1 MKNTVK
7 FLSMMFAVSAMML
20 VSCTPEPNEPD
31 TPAEPTK
38 YTVQVNCNDATMG
51 TVTIAPQQTT
61 YLEGDT
67 IVITATPNEGYKFLN
82 WNGSITDNPYT
93 YVVKEN
99 ITFTANFEAL
109 PLPTWGVTF
118 DGTALDVAG
127 WYEAQTLPDG
137 SAWLFQC
144 AKQLTED
151 NRVALPYI
159 VVWMQGN
166 TPNALTV
173 NNRTELYK
181 DEVIRVDEQTQ
192 YGDYQFKSLD
202 NMNCTELDLTA
213 YKMSMTAAFTMYHLS
228 ELANGTANTA
238 DECST
243 ATVAVTLQN
252 MVYTPV
258 EGGKSALKKYTF

>member
-7 FLSMMFAVSAMML
+7 FLSMMFAAGAMMFA
-20 VSCTPEPNEPD
+20 SCTPEPEP
-31 TPAEPTK
+31 EPQPETK
-38 YTVQVNCNDATMG
+38 YTVLVNCNDATMG
-51 TVTIAPQQTT
+51 IVSIAPQQAT

-67 IVITATPNEGYKFLN
+67 IRITATPNDGYKFLN

-127 WYEAQTLPDG
+127 WYDAQTLPDG

-144 AKQLTED
+144 AKQAEGT
-151 NRVALPYI
+151 RVTLPYI

-181 DEVIRVDEQTQ
+181 DEVIEIDEQTQ

-228 ELANGTANTA
+228 ELADGTANTA

-243 ATVAVTLQN
+243 ATVATTLQN
-252 MVYTPV
+252 IVFTV
-258 EGGKSALKKYTF
+258 VQGKSALKKHTF

>member
-7 FLSMMFAVSAMML
+7 FLSMMFVAGAMMFA
-20 VSCTPEPNEPD
+20 SCTPDEPEGPVNP
-31 TPAEPTK
+31 EPTK

-51 TVTIAPQQTT
+51 TVSIAPQQAT

-67 IVITATPNEGYKFLN
+67 IRITATPNDGYKFLN

-109 PLPTWGVTF
+109 PQPSYSVTF
-118 DGTALDVAG
+118 DGSALDVAG
-127 WYEAQTLPDG
+127 FSDASARADG
-137 SAWLFQC
+137 SVWLFQC
-144 AKQLTED
+144 A
-151 NRVALPYI
+151 NRAEGNLVYFPYL
-159 VVWMQGN
+159 VLYLAGS
-166 TPNALTV
+166 TPNALAV
-173 NNRTELYK
+173 ANITELYK
-181 DEVIRVDEQTQ
+181 DQIIEVDASTK
-192 YGDYQFKSLD
+192 YADYQFKAMN

-213 YKMSMTAAFTMYHLS
+213 YKMSMTASFTMYHLL

-238 DECST
+238 EECST

-252 MVYTPV
+252 MVFTPV
-258 EGGKSALKKYTF
+258 EVKSALKKRFF

>member
-7 FLSMMFAVSAMML
+7 FLSMMFAAGAMMFA
-20 VSCTPEPNEPD
+20 SCTPEPEP
-31 TPAEPTK
+31 EPQPETK
-38 YTVQVNCNDATMG
+38 YTVLVNCNDATMG
-51 TVTIAPQQTT
+51 TVSIAPQQAT

-67 IVITATPNEGYKFLN
+67 IRITATPNDGYKFLN

-109 PLPTWGVTF
+109 PQPSYSVTF
-118 DGTALDVAG
+118 DGSPLDVAG
-127 WYEAQTLPDG
+127 FSDAQCLPDG

-144 AKQLTED
+144 A
-151 NRVALPYI
+151 NRAEGTLVYFPFLKL
-159 VVWMQGN
+159 WMQGN

-173 NNRTELYK
+173 NNMTELYK
-181 DEVIRVDEQTQ
+181 ETFYEAGENK
-192 YGDYQFKSLD
+192 YGDYQFKSMD

-213 YKMSMTAAFTMYHLS
+213 YKMSMTTSLTMYNLGDIVS
-228 ELANGTANTA
+228 GAAQTAA
-238 DECST
+238 ECST

-258 EGGKSALKKYTF
+258 EGKSALKKYTF

>member
-7 FLSMMFAVSAMML
+7 FLSMMFAAGAMMFA
-20 VSCTPEPNEPD
+20 SCTPEPEP
-31 TPAEPTK
+31 EPQPETK
-38 YTVQVNCNDATMG
+38 YTVLVNCNDATMG
-51 TVTIAPQQTT
+51 TVSIAPQQAT

-67 IVITATPNEGYKFLN
+67 IRITATPNDGYKFLN

-109 PLPTWGVTF
+109 PLPSYSVTF
-118 DGTALDVAG
+118 DGSPLDVAG
-127 WYEAQTLPDG
+127 FSDAQCLPDG

-144 AKQLTED
+144 AKQAEGT
-151 NRVALPYI
+151 RVFFPFFQL
-159 VVWMQGN
+159 WMQGN

-173 NNRTELYK
+173 TNMTELYK
-181 DEVIRVDEQTQ
+181 ETYYEAGENQ
-192 YGDYQFKSLD
+192 YGDYQFSSMD
-202 NMNCTELDLTA
+202 NINCTELDLTA
-213 YKMSMTAAFTMYHLS
+213 YKMSMTTSLTMYNLGDIVS
-228 ELANGTANTA
+228 GAAQTAA
-238 DECST
+238 ECST

>member
-7 FLSMMFAVSAMML
+7 FLSMMFAAGAMMFA
-20 VSCTPEPNEPD
+20 SCTPEPEP
-31 TPAEPTK
+31 EPQPETK
-38 YTVQVNCNDATMG
+38 YTVLVNCNDATMG
-51 TVTIAPQQTT
+51 TVSIAPQQAT

-67 IVITATPNEGYKFLN
+67 IRITATPNDGYKFLN

-109 PLPTWGVTF
+109 PQPSYSVTF
-118 DGTALDVAG
+118 DGSPLDVAG
-127 WYEAQTLPDG
+127 FSDAQCLPDG

-144 AKQLTED
+144 A
-151 NRVALPYI
+151 NRAEGTLVYFPFLKL
-159 VVWMQGN
+159 WMQGN

-173 NNRTELYK
+173 NNMTELYK
-181 DEVIRVDEQTQ
+181 ETFYEAGENK
-192 YGDYQFKSLD
+192 YGDYQFKSMD

-213 YKMSMTAAFTMYHLS
+213 YKMNMTTSLTMYNLGDIVSGAAQTAA
-228 ELANGTANTA
+228 
-238 DECST
+238 ECST

-258 EGGKSALKKYTF
+258 EGKSALKKYTF

>member
-67 IVITATPNEGYKFLN
+67 IVITAPPNNGYKFLN

-93 YVVKEN
+93 YVVKDN

-109 PLPTWGVTF
+109 PQAAWGVTF

-127 WYEAQTLPDG
+127 WYDAQTLPDG

-144 AKQLTED
+144 AKHAEGTQ
-151 NRVALPYI
+151 VSLPYL
-159 VVWMQGN
+159 VMWMSGN
-166 TPNALTV
+166 TPNALTIT
-173 NNRTELYK
+173 NRTELYK
-181 DEVIRVDEQTQ
+181 ETWYTAGEN
-192 YGDYQFKSLD
+192 DYADFQFKSLD
-202 NMNCTELDLTA
+202 NINCTELDLNT
-213 YKMSMTAAFTMYHLS
+213 YKMSMTASLTMYDLGDIVS
-228 ELANGTANTA
+228 GAAQTQE
-238 DECST
+238 ECST
-243 ATVAVTLQN
+243 AAVAVTLQN
-252 MVYTPV
+252 MTFVPQ
-258 EGGKSALKKYTF
+258 EGKAAMQKRFF